1 MTNGRELCLFPCRGV
16 CLIYPVGETV
26 GGCSAMWPCFV
37 FTCITPDPD
46 RPPLGAGA
54 GVTST
59 RKKKKTASSRETAWL
74 TSRLH
79 QQARS
84 LSLLWFRRQKYICA
98 SFFKKKELVGRC
110 CLCVWCPVSAQA
122 QCCTGFL
129 CVFFFSFDLI
139 WSILNTRATRR
150 NNLLLILEPQERGDE
165 VFSPT
170 TTHTVAVNLKEE
182 GTCLRLLPT
191 VDHHFPVHF
200 TIRFPPIKHY

>member
-1 MTNGRELCLFPCRGV
+1 M
-16 CLIYPVGETV
+16 
-26 GGCSAMWPCFV
+26 
-37 FTCITPDPD
+37 
-46 RPPLGAGA
+46 
-54 GVTST
+54 
-59 RKKKKTASSRETAWL
+59 
-74 TSRLH
+74 
-79 QQARS
+79 
-84 LSLLWFRRQKYICA
+84 LS
-98 SFFKKKELVGRC
+98 
-110 CLCVWCPVSAQA
+110 LCVWCPVSAQA
-122 QCCTGFL
+122 QCCTSFL